1 MSNIYIQEPPALG
14 KVLLK
19 TTAGE
24 IDIELWTKEAP
35 KACRNFI
42 QLCMEGYYN
51 GTIFHRVIPGFIVQ
65 GGDPNGDGTG
75 GESIYGAPFKDEFHS
90 RLRFNRRGLVGSANA
105 GKDDNGSQFF
115 FTLAATPELQNKH
128 TIFGKVTGETIYNVL
143 KLSEGLIGPDDRPDH
158 PHKITSTTV
167 LINPFTDIVPR
178 VQETREEDKPKKK
191 KKERVGVKNF
201 GLLSFGEEAE
211 EDEGEAAEY
220 RGKPKST
227 HDLLE
232 DPKLS
237 SKTAAELEL
246 EEQKPLP
253 EPTEE
258 EKEEKVK
265 ETAATVS
272 NIRDKL
278 SSKKRGK
285 SLEGDSKR
293 QKTEDKRSKKKE
305 EKRVEEKKEVSDSD
319 SEIEEYYIGKE
330 KNDARQKEKERIQ
343 SEIKQLR
350 KEMKNSK
357 EEKIKEQNLKEQ
369 TANEDGKGDKK
380 SAEDNEMYQKYVEEQ
395 EKYRKMKEKLPKKG
409 AARNPRTKQ
418 PKQVHKR
425 KPWVKNLY
433 ENREYPDNYTD
444 KNFLQEL
451 RKNLNIEKVTLPQA
465 IQGSFRVA
473 LRLCI
478 CVLYA
483 IIYVY
488 MYNNWVHTYTV
499 IYTSITATLFS
510 YFLYIC
516 FAGSAILRHLKTVL
530 VYLSIGYLLS
540 PILHTLTDTV
550 STDTIYAWAVIM
562 MIIHLIF
569 FDYNVPAAL
578 VSKSLS
584 INAAIFAS
592 VCLVSRLSTPFD
604 AFVLL
609 TISVI
614 LFVLS
619 PQLFKTILH
628 TKLFN
633 IIYIVTLIFTIVGLY
648 SVSITLLC
656 YFAIVVFIL
665 TCYCPFLFV
674 YWQKYKDNKYGPWDE
689 AVINDSDD
697 LEECLYVK
705 S

>member
-51 GTIFHRVIPGFIVQ
+51 GTIFHRVVPDFIVQ

-167 LINPFTDIVPR
+167 IINPFTDIVPR
-178 VQETREEDKPKKK
+178 VQESKEEEKPKKK
-191 KKERVGVKNF
+191 KKERQGVKNF

-211 EDEGEAAEY
+211 EDEGEAQEY

-246 EEQKPLP
+246 EQEQQSEQKELTQ
-253 EPTEE
+253 EESE
-258 EKEEKVK
+258 EKTK
-265 ETAATVS
+265 ETAAAVS

-285 SLEGDSKR
+285 SPEGDSKR
-293 QKTEDKRSKKKE
+293 QRT
-305 EKRVEEKKEVSDSD
+305 EKKVEKELVEDSD
-319 SEIEEYYIGKE
+319 SSVEEYYIGKE
-330 KNDARQKEKERIQ
+330 KDDARQKEKERIQ
-343 SEIKQLR
+343 KEIKELR

-357 EEKIKEQNLKEQ
+357 EEKIREQNAKEQNAKED
-369 TANEDGKGDKK
+369 TKEKK
-380 SAEDNEMYQKYVEEQ
+380 IEEDNELYKKYVEEQ

-409 AARNPRTKQ
+409 AAREDFTLQLLAKFKNKLHAIKEKAETAPATSDTKEDNDDDLNSDDWLGHTLRFEEKGAVLAKDASTKGDDWFDIYDPRNPIN
-418 PKQVHKR
+418 KR
-425 KPWVKNLY
+425 K
-433 ENREYPDNYTD
+433 REKSD
-444 KNFLQEL
+444 K
-451 RKNLNIEKVTLPQA
+451 K
-465 IQGSFRVA
+465 
-473 LRLCI
+473 
-478 CVLYA
+478 
-483 IIYVY
+483 
-488 MYNNWVHTYTV
+488 
-499 IYTSITATLFS
+499 
-510 YFLYIC
+510 
-516 FAGSAILRHLKTVL
+516 
-530 VYLSIGYLLS
+530 
-540 PILHTLTDTV
+540 
-550 STDTIYAWAVIM
+550 
-562 MIIHLIF
+562 
-569 FDYNVPAAL
+569 
-578 VSKSLS
+578 
-584 INAAIFAS
+584 
-592 VCLVSRLSTPFD
+592 
-604 AFVLL
+604 
-609 TISVI
+609 
-614 LFVLS
+614 
-619 PQLFKTILH
+619 
-628 TKLFN
+628 
-633 IIYIVTLIFTIVGLY
+633 
-648 SVSITLLC
+648 
-656 YFAIVVFIL
+656 
-665 TCYCPFLFV
+665 
-674 YWQKYKDNKYGPWDE
+674 QKK
-689 AVINDSDD
+689 
-697 LEECLYVK
+697 
-705 S
+705 